1 MRSAAQSTISQS
13 AAGSSVPL
21 VVCHDCDLVYR
32 LPMIF
37 PGQVARCR
45 RCGAIIVRRTVSP
58 IERPLALTVTAL
70 VLFGIANSFS
80 FLALR
85 SETHYRATTLL
96 TGVWELYIQG
106 FWAVAGL
113 VFVTTFLVP
122 LLIILVLL
130 YVLAPM
136 ALGWHAPSTAAMIR
150 VIQHLKPWNMV
161 EIFLLGILVSM
172 VKIAK
177 TATIIP
183 GVSIYAFLLLVFVLA
198 TINFTFNPGQIWPR
212 LALKQ

>member
-1 MRSAAQSTISQS
+1 MGSAAQSTNSHS
-13 AAGSSVPL
+13 TAARGFDSL
-21 VVCHDCDLVYR
+21 VACHDCDLVYR
-32 LPMIF
+32 LPIVV

-45 RCGAIIVRRTVSP
+45 RCGAVIVRRTVSP

-70 VLFGIANSFS
+70 VLFVIANSFS

-122 LLIILVLL
+122 LLFIVMLL
-130 YVLAPM
+130 YILAPM
-136 ALGWHAPSTAAMIR
+136 SLGWHAPGTAAMIR
-150 VIQHLKPWNMV
+150 MIQHMKPWNMV
-161 EIFLLGILVSM
+161 EVFLLGILVSM

-198 TINFTFNPGQIWPR
+198 AVNFIFNPGQIWSR
-212 LALKQ
+212 LALK